1 MKVIIDTP
9 EGIAKQAGAIYKEIL
24 TAKPD
29 AVLGF
34 ATGSTPLDLYAE
46 LVRLYE
52 RIRGGAEVGL
62 AHPVGH
68 ALERVL
74 ARRPDLYLLR
84 HAQKLLV

>member
-34 ATGSTPLDLYAE
+34 ATGSTTLDLSAE
-46 LVRLYE
+46 LVRLSQETPTDPDAYPK
-52 RIRGGAEVGL
+52 
-62 AHPVGH
+62 PV
-68 ALERVL
+68 
-74 ARRPDLYLLR
+74 
-84 HAQKLLV
+84 